1 MRYGKCFFGR
11 LMIAAKGASPVERRM
26 SLPDGRSGR
35 KAEVA
40 GTAAFDLKSDLY
52 GLTVGANGH
61 DSLQPL
67 ALILFF
73 FSPLLRWKFGRLGL
87 R

>member
-1 MRYGKCFFGR
+1 MESVFWTLDDRT
-11 LMIAAKGASPVERRM
+11 KGASPVASRIWFPDERSR
-26 SLPDGRSGR
+26 R

-40 GTAAFDLKSDLY
+40 GPAAFDLKSDLY
-52 GLTVGANGH
+52 LYDLTAGANGH

-67 ALILFF
+67 TLILFF
-73 FSPLLRWKFGRLGL
+73 FSPLLRWKFGRLGF